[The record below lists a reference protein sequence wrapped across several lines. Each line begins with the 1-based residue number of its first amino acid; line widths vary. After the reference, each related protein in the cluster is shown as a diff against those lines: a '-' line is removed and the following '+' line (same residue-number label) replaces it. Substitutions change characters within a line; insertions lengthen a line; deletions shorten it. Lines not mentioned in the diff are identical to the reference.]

1 MQDFKELKVWQK
13 AHIVVL
19 NSYQMT
25 ALFPKDELFG
35 LVSQIRRAAVSVAAN
50 IVEGCSRDN
59 EGDFKRFLQMAQ
71 ASAAELE
78 YEMLLAR
85 DLRYLT
91 DEQYAGTAMQIQEVR
106 RMLNGFIQTL
116 RASNSSSK
124 ANG

>member
-1 MQDFKELKVWQK
+1 
-13 AHIVVL
+13 
-19 NSYQMT
+19 MT

-59 EGDFKRFLQMAQ
+59 DGDFRRFLQMAQ
-71 ASAAELE
+71 GSAAELD
-78 YEMLLAR
+78 YETLLAH

-91 DEQYAGTAMQIQEVR
+91 DEQYTGIAMQIQEVR

-124 ANG
+124 ANS